1 MRMRA
6 LNILIAGICFAT
18 AILGLLAMY
27 TVHAPG
33 MAIVTMWI
41 AAFCGLVMFVRVII
55 GAIASAKWQKEYEVS
70 ESDSELMEFA
80 VAVKSDPAVKDR
92 ILSWFRTYEG
102 RTFFGKQARLANVA
116 DLVDGEGRKDG
127 YWLLM
132 VGTRQGYETAVKE
145 TSEYATVLDF
155 WPVPEEGWDAMFRND
170 DELDESNHEPDT
182 IDQRANELLDK
193 VNEALAEMEENK
205 NANQS
210 ESEGMSGEG
219 A

>member
-6 LNILIAGICFAT
+6 LNILIAGICFAI
-18 AILGLLAMY
+18 AVLGLLAMY

-41 AAFCGLVMFVRVII
+41 AAFCGLVMFVRVVI
-55 GAIASAKWQKEYEVS
+55 GAIASAKWQKEYEA
-70 ESDSELMEFA
+70 SDSELMEFA
-80 VAVKSDPAVKDR
+80 VAVKSDPAVKEK

-102 RTFFGKQARLANVA
+102 RTFFGAQARLANVA

-132 VGTRQGYETAVKE
+132 VGTRKGYETAVKE

-182 IDQRANELLDK
+182 IDHRANELLDK
-193 VNEALAEMEENK
+193 VNEALAEMEENR